1 MPLRAGTMPFGKNKK
16 LTMPRAQKTKVP
28 AREDAWEIE
37 NETGI
42 TGAEEPAPPPP
53 PTDAPAAPSPG
64 RAKRKLAKDEC
75 DELGIAYMA
84 WSEINAEA
92 EAELRMSFKLYE
104 AKMRRIDKAQAGKR
118 HGSPFLEL
126 ERIYKAE
133 LELTQAKVKRAE
145 VESGA
150 NNAEANWL
158 AQPCC
163 VQSLEIAKLRR
174 LLRAHLG
181 MIVCACEKGAFRS
194 ISRVHRRAS
203 A

>member
-84 WSEINAEA
+84 WSEMDREA
-92 EAELRMSFKLYE
+92 EAELSMSLKLYE
-104 AKMRRIDKAQAGKR
+104 AKMRRIEKAQAGKR
-118 HGSPFLEL
+118 HGSPYLEL

-133 LELTQAKVKRAE
+133 LELTQAKAKRAE
-145 VESGA
+145 VEADA

-158 AQPCC
+158 AQQCR
-163 VQSLEIAKLRR
+163 VQRLENAKLRR
-174 LLRAHLG
+174 LLREHG
-181 MIVCACEKGAFRS
+181 HDRVC
-194 ISRVHRRAS
+194 V
-203 A
+203 